1 MEKLYENKWKNMK
14 FKNDIENQYI
24 CEFCNKK
31 FKHSNSYYRHCK
43 HYCTKRK
50 ELDNDKSEIQRLKD
64 ENEKLN
70 QQQSITNNTNRLS
83 NGIDGDVPLGYRLGL
98 KDNHGLSSVS
108 EVGLNTG
115 NEDIKKSFTARSGI
129 RFNPQTS
136 LSISFNES
144 ISSNINGYSIDIRS
158 ISRDY
163 ISFGNNL
170 SKGFPFINWSFRIGG
185 LEKIGFIK
193 PYVSSVSLEH
203 AFSGKQNLSW
213 KFNEDGVTPINLFDI
228 SFKGLPDKPPF

>member
-1 MEKLYENKWKNMK
+1 M
-14 FKNDIENQYI
+14 
-24 CEFCNKK
+24 
-31 FKHSNSYYRHCK
+31 
-43 HYCTKRK
+43 
-50 ELDNDKSEIQRLKD
+50 
-64 ENEKLN
+64 
-70 QQQSITNNTNRLS
+70 
-83 NGIDGDVPLGYRLGL
+83 GYRLGL

-170 SKGFPFINWSFRIGG
+170 SKGFPFLNWSFRIGG

-203 AFSGKQNLSW
+203 AFSGNRIYHGNLM
-213 KFNEDGVTPINLFDI
+213 KMELHQLIYLVYHLLKMILMTVFNYLE
-228 SFKGLPDKPPF
+228 